1 MEINFIFLIIMN
13 HSLCTINL
21 FLKRISHYEPE
32 IFNQIKGYLFYQ
44 FKSNKE
50 LRRVVGIIFYNN
62 KKK

>member
-1 MEINFIFLIIMN
+1 MN

-32 IFNQIKGYLFYQ
+32 IFNQIKGYLFYR

-50 LRRVVGIIFYNN
+50 LRKVIRIIFYN
-62 KKK
+62 KKKK